1 MSATLTQ
8 FRHYVPEMVS
18 IDDATVELWLEV
30 TSKLINPDL
39 FGTSSDMAQVWLA
52 CHHISTRPTS
62 GGGGG
67 VAPAV
72 PGASSVT
79 VGPVSITYSASS
91 VASVAGA
98 ALDRT
103 VYGQRYEALAMV
115 ARACAMSLL
124 MAPGTIL

>member
-1 MSATLTQ
+1 MSATLAQ
-8 FRHYVPEMVS
+8 FRHYVPEMAS

-39 FGTSSDMAQVWLA
+39 FGTNADMAQVWLA

-67 VAPAV
+67 GIPAV
-72 PGASSVT
+72 PGASSIT
-79 VGPVSITYSASS
+79 VGPVSVTYSAAMA
-91 VASVAGA
+91 ASVSGA

-115 ARACAMSLL
+115 ARACAMSLF
-124 MAPGTIL
+124 MATGTIL